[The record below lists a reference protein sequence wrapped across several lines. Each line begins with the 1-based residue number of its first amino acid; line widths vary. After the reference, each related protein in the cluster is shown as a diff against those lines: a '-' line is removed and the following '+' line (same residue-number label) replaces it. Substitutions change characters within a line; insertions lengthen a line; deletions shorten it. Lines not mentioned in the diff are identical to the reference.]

1 MIFLILSILSSTAI
15 AVFFKILDKSKIKLF
30 PVIVLNYFTATL
42 FGIILNK
49 TTINVPEIIQSNWIY
64 SALLIGVLLIVGF
77 YLIGYAT
84 QKIGIAV
91 TTISNKMSVIIPILF
106 SILFFAETINFI
118 KIIGIFLSLIAIAF
132 SSFKPR
138 KVKIDYKFIYLP
150 ILLFVIIGLIDS
162 LVKFSQSNL
171 PENTI
176 PIFTILTFGIAGIT
190 GIIISFFNKTK
201 LSDFFNL
208 KIIISGILLG
218 ATNFA
223 SMYFLIFSL
232 NRSGLDS
239 SVVFGINHIGII
251 SLSILFA
258 FFVFKEKLKLI
269 NWFGIL
275 LAIIAVILLVLE
287 IQ

>member
-1 MIFLILSILSSTAI
+1 MIFLVLSILSSTAI
-15 AVFFKILDKSKIKLF
+15 AIIFKILDKRKIKLF

-42 FGIILNK
+42 CGIILNK
-49 TTINVPEIIQSNWIY
+49 SDFNVTEIIHSNWIF
-64 SALLIGVLLIVGF
+64 SGLLIGVLLIAGF

-106 SILFFAETINFI
+106 SILFFAEAISSI

-132 SSFKPR
+132 SSFQKK

-150 ILLFVIIGLIDS
+150 ILLFVVLGLIEL

-171 PENTI
+171 SEETI
-176 PIFTILTFGIAGIT
+176 PIFTIITFGIAGIT

-208 KIIISGILLG
+208 KIIFFGILLG

-258 FFVFKEKLKLI
+258 FFIFKEKLKLI
-269 NWFGIL
+269 NWLGIL
-275 LAIIAVILLVLE
+275 LAIIAIMLIL
-287 IQ
+287 QK

>member
-1 MIFLILSILSSTAI
+1 MIFLLFSILSSTAI
-15 AVFFKILDKSKIKLF
+15 AIIFKILDKSRIKLF

-49 TTINVPEIIQSNWIY
+49 TDFNITEIIHNNWIY
-64 SALLIGVLLIVGF
+64 SGLLIGILLIAGF

-106 SILFFAETINFI
+106 SILFFAETVSSI

-132 SSFKPR
+132 SSFQK
-138 KVKIDYKFIYLP
+138 KNVKIDYKFIYLP
-150 ILLFVIIGLIDS
+150 ILLFVVIGLIDS

-171 PENTI
+171 SEETI

-208 KIIISGILLG
+208 KIIFSGILLG
-218 ATNFA
+218 STNFA
-223 SMYFLIFSL
+223 SIYFLIFSL
-232 NRSGLDS
+232 NKSNLDS

-269 NWFGIL
+269 NWLGIV
-275 LAIIAVILLVLE
+275 LAIIAVILIL
-287 IQ
+287 QK